1 MTHGLVMS
9 RGNGLRPPEQ
19 HDALS
24 PHHAS
29 LTRMPQMKS
38 RKGHSVVSKGHSLLL
53 LLLSTD
59 DQENQIEFF
68 RQKKPQKRM
77 GKDA

>member
-24 PHHAS
+24 PS

-38 RKGHSVVSKGHSLLL
+38 RKGHSVVSKGHSLL

>member
-1 MTHGLVMS
+1 MMTHGLVMS
-9 RGNGLRPPEQ
+9 RVNGLRPPEQ

-24 PHHAS
+24 PS
-29 LTRMPQMKS
+29 LTRMPQMNS

>member
-9 RGNGLRPPEQ
+9 RGNDLRPPEQ

-24 PHHAS
+24 PS

-38 RKGHSVVSKGHSLLL
+38 RKGHSVVSKGHRKILLL

-77 GKDA
+77 GKAA